1 MPENEKSEAVYKQLS
16 EDMREGLKGIYKQIT
31 NASQN
36 GKDGHPDIHSGTENI
51 LHEATDQL
59 DVVLRTTENAT
70 MTIMEL
76 VEKSLANQ
84 EESAKLLAAVR
95 DGSASD
101 ADKERLLELNTG
113 IGDDLT
119 ALMTTLSFQDITGQ
133 RIKKVLEALK
143 TVEESVLELYV
154 SSGLIL
160 DGADKNPEMDA
171 RELKDEV
178 QKALDDFH
186 NNRQVTS
193 TLRGPNENGIK
204 QNAIDDMLAQLGL

>member
-1 MPENEKSEAVYKQLS
+1 MPENDKNEAVYKQIS

-31 NASQN
+31 NASQK
-36 GKDGHPDIHSGTENI
+36 GSGTQPDIHSGTENI

-76 VEKSLANQ
+76 VEKSLASQ
-84 EESAKLLAAVR
+84 EESASLLAAVR
-95 DGSASD
+95 DGNATD
-101 ADKERLLELNTG
+101 ADKARLLELNTN

-160 DGADKNPEMDA
+160 ESADKNPEKDA